1 MDSFGVKWI
10 NALFQGSPQGSRGPR
25 SLHQE
30 MECDDDDM
38 MQVMSD
44 MQGTNGANPIVM
56 EAKAVY
62 KQLRTLCGTL
72 KNSHDDD
79 SGLHSDLSLGSMDN
93 TSASQPSDMGEGAEN
108 FRQGMLSS
116 AADDLMRSI
125 MALDAVHFKA
135 MLDQS
140 RTTASDQEEE
150 LRRRQDIIMEME
162 SKVGGFPKLFQEF
175 PSNEI
180 FSLLSGLCHGGG
192 TG

>member
-1 MDSFGVKWI
+1 MFVSCP
-10 NALFQGSPQGSRGPR
+10 LQSSPQSSRGPR

-44 MQGTNGANPIVM
+44 MQGGGGGGTGLNPIVM

-93 TSASQPSDMGEGAEN
+93 TIASQPSSEMGEGSEN

-140 RTTASDQEEE
+140 RATASDQEDE
-150 LRRRQDIIMEME
+150 LRRRQDIIMELE
-162 SKVGGFPKLFQEF
+162 SKVGV
-175 PSNEI
+175 S
-180 FSLLSGLCHGGG
+180 
-192 TG
+192 